1 MSWPFPFYV
10 SNPFLE
16 SLPSLGAISV
26 WCPDLIPSPRGKK
39 NSRLH
44 AREFSFW
51 MVTPQDFR
59 HNFQY
64 FELLILVFIIDTGKE
79 FLSEGI
85 SWLLAKQNELSMSEW
100 MPKGERG
107 VQLVEVIP
115 LNFETVF
122 FFCLRIFGWQGI
134 RAESLWWRNKVVSKI
149 FLSHHAELK
158 DRTAQHHVQLIL
170 WCKKAGVANLLTLL
184 YLNRGDWYIFSKKI
198 K

>member
-10 SNPFLE
+10 SNPFLV

-122 FFCLRIFGWQGI
+122 FFLSKDFWLTRDKSRGFVMEEQSCQQNIF
-134 RAESLWWRNKVVSKI
+134 VSPCWVKGSDCPTSCAI
-149 FLSHHAELK
+149 
-158 DRTAQHHVQLIL
+158 DIVM
-170 WCKKAGVANLLTLL
+170 
-184 YLNRGDWYIFSKKI
+184 
-198 K
+198 

>member
-10 SNPFLE
+10 SNPFLV

-26 WCPDLIPSPRGKK
+26 WCPYLIPSPRGKK
-39 NSRLH
+39 NIRLH
-44 AREFSFW
+44 ASEFSFW

-85 SWLLAKQNELSMSEW
+85 SWLLAKQNESSMSEW

-122 FFCLRIFGWQGI
+122 FL
-134 RAESLWWRNKVVSKI
+134 SKDFWLTRDKSRGFVMEEQSCQQNI
-149 FLSHHAELK
+149 LSHHAELK
-158 DRTAQHHVQLIL
+158 DWTAQHHVQLIS